1 MHLGTIQNPKLSPI
15 RNKLENDIQKTKEEV
30 IRLTQGKTG
39 EKIDHAESGNSMI
52 SYRND
57 PDWDSTKVSNE
68 AEQSSA
74 KESRQSTE
82 EISIVKE
89 HEVTD
94 CLADLRLLLQV
105 FEDNACKFLFK
116 DKYLISVNL
125 AKEVFQNKLNLSH
138 AQSEKLARFLVEP
151 NNVQKL
157 TSK

>member
-1 MHLGTIQNPKLSPI
+1 
-15 RNKLENDIQKTKEEV
+15 
-30 IRLTQGKTG
+30 
-39 EKIDHAESGNSMI
+39 MI